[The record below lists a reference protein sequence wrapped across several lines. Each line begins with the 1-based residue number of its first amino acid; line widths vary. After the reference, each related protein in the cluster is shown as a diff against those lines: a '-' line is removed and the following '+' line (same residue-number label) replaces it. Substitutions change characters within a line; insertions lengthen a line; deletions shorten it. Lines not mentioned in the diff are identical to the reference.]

1 MKIEANR
8 LILDDGQSAPFRQ
21 TPNISQGRTIDP
33 QYLVIHYT
41 AGSSFDS
48 SVNWLTNPDA
58 QASAHL
64 VIGRDGEIMQLADF
78 TARTWHAGKSSWRGL
93 NGLNS
98 HSIGIELD
106 NAGILTRTADGWRSS
121 FQKTYPEADGME
133 AAHKNDGILR
143 GWHRYTLNLIEALV
157 AIGSALVREY
167 GLKDVIGHDDIAP
180 HRKTDPGPAFPMDMV
195 RARIMGREDDREE
208 RVKATAVLNIRSGP
222 GTRFDKIRPPLPKG
236 TEMIVTG
243 EDGVWIAV
251 TVLDGDEPTDTGWVH
266 SHFVAE
272 V

>member
-78 TARTWHAGKSSWRGL
+78 TARFKAGS
-93 NGLNS
+93 
-98 HSIGIELD
+98 
-106 NAGILTRTADGWRSS
+106 
-121 FQKTYPEADGME
+121 
-133 AAHKNDGILR
+133 
-143 GWHRYTLNLIEALV
+143 
-157 AIGSALVREY
+157 
-167 GLKDVIGHDDIAP
+167 DV
-180 HRKTDPGPAFPMDMV
+180 
-195 RARIMGREDDREE
+195 
-208 RVKATAVLNIRSGP
+208 
-222 GTRFDKIRPPLPKG
+222 
-236 TEMIVTG
+236 
-243 EDGVWIAV
+243 VWIDA
-251 TVLDGDEPTDTGWVH
+251 PA
-266 SHFVAE
+266 AE
-272 V
+272 RPSPPYGSTRPGLTPGR